1 MNNQDANV
9 SVNQEIITQH
19 QQKPPVSLAYI
30 FFAFLKIGATSFG
43 GFMALIS
50 VVENLIVEKEKLL
63 THEDMLDGVSLA
75 SILPGP
81 TAVNVVVYVGYRLRG
96 MWGALVS
103 GISVLLPTFI
113 FVLGFSIVYF
123 QWGEIPQI
131 NKFFEGFIPAIAAII
146 FSAAWNMG
154 KKTIKNWQGILL
166 AVASGIILK
175 FGGGFYTTLL
185 IILVSG
191 ILGCF
196 FYKDALKSTISTTS
210 NSSITINNSLTK
222 NNLIIGFSL
231 LICFLLLYISPLP
244 FFIDDNSLANLFI
257 IFSGMSLML
266 FGGGY
271 VFIPLIQEIVVN
283 QYQWITQTDFVNGI
297 AIGQVTPGP
306 IMITSA
312 FIGYKVQGILGALVG
327 TIGMFFP
334 SALLMVIS
342 SNFLDKI
349 KSSIIIQA
357 ALKGIRPAV
366 VGMIFVAGIVFAQT
380 AQIHWGSLVIF
391 AISIFSIWK
400 LKLEVVFIIPIAG
413 ILGLLLYR

>member
-1 MNNQDANV
+1 MNNQDSNL
-9 SVNQEIITQH
+9 SHNQEIVTQH
-19 QQKPPVSLAYI
+19 QQKPTVSLTYI

-63 THEDMLDGVSLA
+63 THEDMLDGISLA

-81 TAVNVVVYVGYRLRG
+81 TAVDLVVYVGYRLRG
-96 MWGALVS
+96 MWGAVVS

-113 FVLGFSIVYF
+113 FVVGFSVVYF
-123 QWGEIPQI
+123 RWGEIPQI
-131 NKFFEGFIPAIAAII
+131 HTFFEGFIPAIAAII
-146 FSAAWNMG
+146 FFAAWGMG
-154 KKTIKNWQGILL
+154 NKTIKNWQGILL
-166 AVASGIILK
+166 AVTSGILLE
-175 FGGGFYTTLL
+175 FVRGFYTTLL

-191 ILGCF
+191 ILGYF
-196 FYKDALKSTISTTS
+196 FYKDTLKSAISNTS
-210 NSSITINNSLTK
+210 NSSITLNNSLTK

-231 LICFLLLYISPLP
+231 LVCFILFYILP
-244 FFIDDNSLANLFI
+244 FPFIDENSLANLFI
-257 IFSGMSLML
+257 TFSGMSLML

-312 FIGYKVQGILGALVG
+312 FIGYKVQGILGALVA

-334 SALLMVIS
+334 SALLMVIC

-380 AQIHWGSLVIF
+380 AQIHWASLVIF
-391 AISIFSIWK
+391 GMSIFSLWK

-413 ILGLLLYR
+413 ILGLLLY